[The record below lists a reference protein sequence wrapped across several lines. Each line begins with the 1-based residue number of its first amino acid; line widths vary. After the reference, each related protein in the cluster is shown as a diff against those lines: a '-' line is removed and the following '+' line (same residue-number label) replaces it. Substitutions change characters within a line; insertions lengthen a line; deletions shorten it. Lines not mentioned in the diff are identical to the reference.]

1 MRKMKSKLFFQI
13 SIIILPIFALITAA
27 VLIVVYF
34 SSINSFLE
42 AQNDYMRNA
51 INTTYQKLKSDD
63 PQEYVLFLSYLE
75 HHPSVIEEPMT
86 DEEMLLYTEAAD
98 SPGSIQEKIQNSEE
112 LYKAWA
118 KLELQYNQQF

>member
-51 INTTYQKLKSDD
+51 INTTYQNLKSDD
-63 PQEYVLFLSYLE
+63 PQEYLCLDDTRKRGRRRFL
-75 HHPSVIEEPMT
+75 
-86 DEEMLLYTEAAD
+86 
-98 SPGSIQEKIQNSEE
+98 
-112 LYKAWA
+112 
-118 KLELQYNQQF
+118 